1 MKTASQGSTFRIDTE
16 PLDGMGLLAV
26 TGELDLATAPRL
38 REAIDTFVEA
48 GVQRLVIDLSAV
60 DFVDSVALA
69 VLVRTRQRLGD
80 HGELALVVQPESYG
94 MLIFEASG
102 IANVLPLFDT
112 RAEAVAHLKH

>member
-1 MKTASQGSTFRIDTE
+1 MKTAQQGSTFRIETE

-26 TGELDLATAPRL
+26 HGELDLSTAPKL
-38 REAIDTFVEA
+38 REAIGEFVDA
-48 GVQRLVIDLSAV
+48 GVQKLVIDLSGV

-80 HGELALVVQPESYG
+80 HGALALVVQPESYG

-102 IANVLPLFDT
+102 IASVLPLFET
-112 RAEAVAHLKH
+112 REEAVAAVKR